1 MKMKYIALA
10 LVLGSILGVSCS
22 SEPDVLVV
30 RPHTHTYSTYRKP
43 ARCASLEGEVG
54 QATSCSIYEQRS
66 SVCREFE
73 ASWSQGVQN
82 VDCDAARAAFGLAP
96 LEAPHFELDLPIS
109 A

>member
-43 ARCASLEGEVG
+43 APSSLERDV
-54 QATSCSIYEQRS
+54 QRAS
-66 SVCREFE
+66 EFN
-73 ASWSQGVQN
+73 AVRSWDSN
-82 VDCDAARAAFGLAP
+82 N
-96 LEAPHFELDLPIS
+96 
-109 A
+109 